1 MGKTQRTI
9 ARGDAIQP
17 LTRRAGRV
25 RVHRFRAGESDSEL
39 YDRFLA
45 LREQIYGDDYFFYSD
60 ADLHRQLIDYYACR
74 PDYRFEMLLCE
85 QRDGEDIGRVLV
97 GRAGDLPWTFFGF
110 FECPHDSATFS
121 VLMDAALESAYRL
134 GGDTIFG
141 PLDFNSLHA
150 WMFQLDSEPRERWV
164 GDLYHRS
171 YYPELFQHAGW
182 RITHESVS
190 GEIRPDRQ
198 AQLMKRFGSL
208 PDQLRRQG
216 FEFIR
221 RGDLPDDEL
230 VRLIWKLVEESFT
243 PDLHRYVS
251 VDYDFFRA
259 IFRPFLARL
268 SDPFSACGFLKDGKL
283 AAYTASFVNYIEDLC
298 NADGSKVR
306 PTNVV
311 PEPRRFSSYAAAVAK
326 DHRGSELFPGLL
338 VIGAQH
344 SQRRYGHCLTWRR
357 TSVANPGTAKVRAIS
372 TITSRH
378 VTFGRPLVQLPSS

>member
-9 ARGDAIQP
+9 ARGKAIQP

-25 RVHRFRAGESDSEL
+25 RVHRFRAGEGDSEL

-60 ADLHRQLIDYYACR
+60 TDSHRQLIDYYACR
-74 PDYRFEMLLCE
+74 LDYRFEMLLCE

-110 FECPHDSATFS
+110 FECPHDSTTFS

-134 GGDTIFG
+134 GGDTILG

-182 RITHESVS
+182 SIADQSVS
-190 GEIRPDRQ
+190 GEVRPDRQ
-198 AQLMKRFGSL
+198 AWLLRRFGAL
-208 PDQLRRQG
+208 RDQLRGQG
-216 FEFIR
+216 FEFVR

-230 VRLIWKLVEESFT
+230 LHLIWELSNESFT
-243 PDLHRYVS
+243 SELHRYVS
-251 VDYDFFRA
+251 VDCHFFRA
-259 IFRPFLARL
+259 IYRPFLARL
-268 SDPFSACGFLKDGKL
+268 SDPFSVCGFLKDGKL
-283 AAYTASFVNYIEDLC
+283 AAYSASFVNDIEDLC
-298 NADGSKVR
+298 NANRSKVR
-306 PTNVV
+306 PSHVAR
-311 PEPRRFSSYAAAVAK
+311 EPTRFSVNATAVAK
-326 DHRGSELFPGLL
+326 DYRGSKLFPGLA
-338 VIGAQH
+338 VIGARH

-357 TSVANPGTAKVRAIS
+357 TSLANPGTASLRAIS

-378 VTFGRPLVQLPSS
+378 VTFGRPLV